1 MEKHSS
7 DTHAND
13 SQSSGF
19 AEIIKSN
26 TTINFSVESILS
38 SESRTKKVD
47 TDHFHIKSFDNSSA
61 PTKIL
66 SNEDLS
72 RIYRPMPMRPLPN
85 AALFQGKFN
94 LCTQK
99 NILNKKHIRPIEK
112 NCKKKIII
120 IEILQMP

>member
-19 AEIIKSN
+19 AEIIRSN

-72 RIYRPMPMRPLPN
+72 RIYRPMPMRPMPS
-85 AALFQGKFN
+85 ATLFQGKFN
-94 LCTQK
+94 LCTSV
-99 NILNKKHIRPIEK
+99 LL
-112 NCKKKIII
+112 KKIVKKNR
-120 IEILQMP
+120 LKL